1 MNGDLSLKH
10 VNLDRDTDEELNKLV
25 TKVDESGYFDVGHV
39 GTDEEEEEEEYSQE
53 EEEAKEDY
61 GGDESSPEE
70 DEAEPQSSLQ
80 QVYICS

>member
-1 MNGDLSLKH
+1 MTS
-10 VNLDRDTDEELNKLV
+10 DTDEELNKLV

-39 GTDEEEEEEEYSQE
+39 GTDEEEEEEYSQE

-70 DEAEPQSSLQ
+70 DEAEPESSLQ
-80 QVYICS
+80 QMGQVCMCIHVHVC